1 MNLEFLQN
9 VQKELAISSKQVKNN
24 PIVLRNSQVRAFLMH
39 NSKIAFYI
47 ENPAFALFKKSE
59 IDEKEFEAANQ
70 YSNLYAISIKDNM
83 SKPSYEAN
91 FGYGGG
97 KASKREPSDIQIDA
111 AKKIYKIKHHADAE
125 LAGILEMFLEKEWGI
140 VKIARF
146 KQVRVAKA
154 KEMIKEALGCVV
166 SSLKI

>member
-24 PIVLRNSQVRAFLMH
+24 PILLRNSQVRAFLMH

-47 ENPAFALFKKSE
+47 ENPAFALFKKNE
-59 IDEKEFEAANQ
+59 IDAKEFEAANQ

-83 SKPSYEAN
+83 SKPSYEPN

-97 KASKREPSDIQIDA
+97 KASRREPSDVQIEA
-111 AKKIYKIKHHADAE
+111 AKKIWKIKHHADAE
-125 LAGILEMFLEKEWGI
+125 LAKILEMFLEKEWGI

-146 KQVRVAKA
+146 KQVRVARA
-154 KEMIKEALGCVV
+154 KEMIKEALNCVV
-166 SSLKI
+166 SSLRI